1 MSNKINLDDI
11 QITEDGLVFVGVVE
25 TRMPTVPDFKDS
37 DWYKILQDID
47 KPKLKYSHQ
56 KEDAKLMTLYHMEM
70 KLENEFEK

>member
-25 TRMPTVPDFKDS
+25 TRMPTLPDFKDS

-47 KPKLKYSHQ
+47 KPKLKLSLIHI
-56 KEDAKLMTLYHMEM
+56 
-70 KLENEFEK
+70 